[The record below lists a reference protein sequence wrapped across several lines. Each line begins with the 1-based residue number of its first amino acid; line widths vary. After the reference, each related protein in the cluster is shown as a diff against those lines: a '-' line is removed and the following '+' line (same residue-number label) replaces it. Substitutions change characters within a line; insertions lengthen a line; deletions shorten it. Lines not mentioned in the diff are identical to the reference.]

1 MATIHNRPERAAM
14 QDYSISKSTRRCA
27 ISGRSLEP
35 GECYFSMI
43 VADGED
49 VARVDVAA
57 SDWQGPN
64 EAAIGWWRNKMP
76 SVAARKLRPAPNAV
90 LLDTLCDLLERPNK
104 SELAYLLALL
114 LVRRRVLQEEQNF
127 SQADIESRASSST
140 SDANGS
146 HGGNAPMDVVP
157 DQLWKLVSTV
167 DGRELIVPLAAPTT
181 ESIQTLQAELQTL
194 LFTDQ

>member
-1 MATIHNRPERAAM
+1 M

>member
-1 MATIHNRPERAAM
+1 M

-35 GECYFSMI
+35 DESYFSMI
-43 VADGED
+43 VAEGDE

-57 SDWQGPN
+57 SDWKGPS

-76 SVAARKLRPAPNAV
+76 SAAARKVRPAPNAV
-90 LLDTLCDLLERPNK
+90 LLDTLSDLLERPSK

-114 LVRRRVLQEEQNF
+114 LVRRRVLQEEQSY
-127 SQADIESRASSST
+127 SQTEIELRESRST
-140 SDANGS
+140 SELNGS
-146 HGGNAPMDVVP
+146 RHGSGPQDAAPE
-157 DQLWKLVSTV
+157 QLWKLICPV
-167 DGRELIVPLAAPTT
+167 DGREWSVPVAAPTT
-181 ESIQTLQAELQTL
+181 ESIKTLQAELQTL